1 MDKLQYFDPAFHS
14 MTPEGFNGRLT
25 FLQQCMRQGNTVSA
39 SDGKFSKNAN
49 NLAFGRAPYCVLRL
63 GDFYNQMIVID
74 SLDIDYDPLV
84 WDLNVEGAGVQPLI
98 ANVRIGFKFV
108 GGSDMTG
115 PVRRLQN
122 AMSFNYYANAR
133 LYDNRADR
141 IERNWSDKT
150 NGAIQHDEILDKENK
165 SDEFKKTYQN
175 GKTVSQFYTT
185 KMY

>member
-1 MDKLQYFDPAFHS
+1 
-14 MTPEGFNGRLT
+14 
-25 FLQQCMRQGNTVSA
+25 
-39 SDGKFSKNAN
+39 
-49 NLAFGRAPYCVLRL
+49 
-63 GDFYNQMIVID
+63 MIVID

-165 SDEFKKTYQN
+165 SDDFKKTYQN